1 MKWTPPGIVRRF
13 GLVLRGND
21 LVHVIGLFA
30 MQKWEYIFYR
40 PQGSQFDVI
49 EDIIRQHGEE
59 GWELVQ
65 LVYTWGNDDV
75 RLVVFKRAV
84 PNHP

>member
-1 MKWTPPGIVRRF
+1 
-13 GLVLRGND
+13 
-21 LVHVIGLFA
+21 

-40 PQGSQFDVI
+40 PQGSLFDAI

-65 LVYTWGNDDV
+65 LVYTRDNDDV